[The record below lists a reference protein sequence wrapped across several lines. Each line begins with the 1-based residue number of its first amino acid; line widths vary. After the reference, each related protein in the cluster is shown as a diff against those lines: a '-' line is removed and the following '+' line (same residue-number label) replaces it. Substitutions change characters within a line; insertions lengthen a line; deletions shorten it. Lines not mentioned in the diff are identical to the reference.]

1 MNIMKKGHKMLS
13 YHSLNAEKIALLI
26 NQVSLKW
33 KTLSNAFSLKFFLFL
48 FFSFFLFLFFY
59 WPPISDY
66 SDSDLFYH
74 LSGGKFLFENHKIPC
89 TSFFSFIEPMKSW
102 NNYYWLFQAIVY
114 SVYTFSG
121 YVGLVLLRGIV
132 FFTTI
137 FFVWKFLQAGLNIKY
152 FKTKYY
158 ISVIFIMTVIS
169 IFPRM
174 LYTIRPHAF
183 SYMLTIIFLYIFEYK
198 KSRIWLLPFLTI
210 FWVNVHGIEYPILI
224 LIVLA
229 FLIEQ
234 FVYKLVKYK
243 NQIDLSRKEKLFLI
257 SLFYCLLISPNGI
270 NLLVMPFEI
279 SPFFSQIITE
289 MAPVSW
295 KRLTFFNFSSTYL
308 SVFTFQNI
316 ITIFSLFSVIY
327 LLIKK
332 QIRIF
337 HFILFAGGILLLFK
351 NHRFI
356 YEAIILFIPIIKN
369 GIEEILS
376 KENQNFDSKFHLSGL
391 ICIVI
396 VPCLIFIS
404 HLNSRSKFPVT
415 YNSVPAGIVEFLNQ
429 INVGGKIFNAPNN
442 GGYYQWHLNSNYKIF
457 MDLQLSLFS
466 DLDLFKC
473 ISLMTNKQI
482 FKDAVKKYDPSFI
495 TANIINFIFENN
507 DINDEK
513 LEAGGPY
520 VPIFF
525 DDREILFVN
534 KNHFPELA
542 EKYELKTSLPSKL
555 NEIDY
560 DTIKEEKLQLI
571 VNELQRMENIFDKSL
586 NVNLTL
592 CKAAIKREN
601 YDRAMVI
608 ADKII
613 EFHPSNYYGYSSKG
627 QVYLEKKNYTEAIK
641 YFNKALKKS
650 NGYINKTLFYNL
662 HIAYSKSH
670 DFKNAYKI
678 LKKSIN
684 VFAQDTKPE
693 DLYTLGLLAILIKNP
708 KLSDKYL
715 SMAAL
720 KVPENDIELKEKIR
734 KMKNE

>member
-1 MNIMKKGHKMLS
+1 MNITKRGHKMLS
-13 YHSLNAEKIALLI
+13 YNPPNAEKTAFLI
-26 NQVSLKW
+26 NQMSLKW
-33 KTLSNAFSLKFFLFL
+33 KTVSNDFLLKIFLFI
-48 FFSFFLFLFFY
+48 FFFFFLFLFFY

-74 LSGGKFLFENHKIPC
+74 LSGGKFLFENHRIPC

-114 SVYTFSG
+114 SVYKFSG
-121 YVGLVLLRGIV
+121 YFGLVLLRAIV

-137 FFVWKFLQAGLNIKY
+137 FFIWKFLQAGLNIKY

-174 LYTIRPHAF
+174 LYSIRPHIF
-183 SYMLTIIFLYIFEYK
+183 SYMLIIIFLYILEYK

-210 FWVNVHGIEYPILI
+210 FWVNVHGMEYPILI

-234 FVYKLVKYK
+234 FIYKLVKYK

-257 SLFYCLLISPNGI
+257 SLFYCLLISPSGI

-279 SPFFSQIITE
+279 SPFFSQIIAE

-295 KRLTFFNFSSTYL
+295 KQLTFFNFSSTYF
-308 SVFTFQNI
+308 VFAFQNI
-316 ITIFSLFSVIY
+316 ITIFSIFSVIY

-332 QIRIF
+332 KIRIF

-351 NHRFI
+351 NKRFI

-369 GIEEILS
+369 GIEQILS
-376 KENQNFDSKFHLSGL
+376 KENQNIDNKCQVLGL

-415 YNSVPAGIVEFLNQ
+415 YNRVPAGIVEFLNQ
-429 INVGGKIFNAPNN
+429 INVGGKIFNTPSN

-466 DLDLFKC
+466 DLDLFNC

-482 FKDAVKKYDPSFI
+482 FKDTTKKYDPSFI
-495 TANIINFIFENN
+495 TANIINFIFENKE
-507 DINDEK
+507 INYEK
-513 LEAGGPY
+513 REEGGPY
-520 VPIFF
+520 VPVFF

-534 KNHFPELA
+534 KNHFPELVK
-542 EKYELKTSLPSKL
+542 KYELKTSLPSTL

-571 VNELQRMENIFDKSL
+571 VNELQRMEKIFDKSL

-601 YDRAMVI
+601 YEKAMII

-613 EFHPSNYYGYSSKG
+613 QFHPSIYNGYSLKG
-627 QVYLEKKNYTEAIK
+627 QVYLEKKNYAEAIK
-641 YFNKALKKS
+641 YFNKALKRS
-650 NGYINKTLFYNL
+650 NGYIDKTLFYNL
-662 HIAYSKSH
+662 HVAYSKTN
-670 DFKNAYKI
+670 DFKNAYKT

-684 VFAQDTKPE
+684 VFAQDTKPD

-715 SMAAL
+715 SMAGL
-720 KVPENDIELKEKIR
+720 KVSENDIELKEKIR

>member
-1 MNIMKKGHKMLS
+1 MLPYNPS
-13 YHSLNAEKIALLI
+13 NAEKTAFLI
-26 NQVSLKW
+26 NQMSLKW
-33 KTLSNAFSLKFFLFL
+33 KTISNNFLLKFFLFI
-48 FFSFFLFLFFY
+48 FFIFFLFMFFY

-74 LSGGKFLFENHKIPC
+74 LSGGKFLFENHRIPC

-114 SVYTFSG
+114 SVYKVSG
-121 YVGLVLLRGIV
+121 YFGLVLLRAIV

-137 FFVWKFLQAGLNIKY
+137 FFIWKFLQAGLNIKY

-158 ISVIFIMTVIS
+158 ISIIFIMTVIS

-174 LYTIRPHAF
+174 LYSIRPHTF
-183 SYMLTIIFLYIFEYK
+183 SYMLIIIFLYIFEYK
-198 KSRIWLLPFLTI
+198 KSRIWLLPFLAI
-210 FWVNVHGIEYPILI
+210 FWVNVHGIEYPIVI

-234 FVYKLVKYK
+234 FVYKLVKHK
-243 NQIDLSRKEKLFLI
+243 SQIDISRKEKLFLI

-295 KRLTFFNFSSTYL
+295 KRLIFFNFSSTYL
-308 SVFTFQNI
+308 SGFAFQNI
-316 ITIFSLFSVIY
+316 ITISSLFSVIY

-332 QIRIF
+332 KLRIF
-337 HFILFAGGILLLFK
+337 HFILFTGGILLLFK
-351 NHRFI
+351 NQRFI
-356 YEAIILFIPIIKN
+356 YEAIILFIPVIKN
-369 GIEEILS
+369 GIEEVLL
-376 KENQNFDSKFHLSGL
+376 KENQNVDNKCQLLGS

-396 VPCLIFIS
+396 IPCLIFIS
-404 HLNSRSKFPVT
+404 HLNSRSKFPIT

-429 INVGGKIFNAPNN
+429 INVGGKIFNTPNN
-442 GGYYQWHLNSNYKIF
+442 GGYYQWHLNSSYKIF

-466 DLDLFKC
+466 DLDLFNC
-473 ISLMTNKQI
+473 ISLMTNRQI
-482 FKDAVKKYDPSFI
+482 LKDTIKKYDPSFI
-495 TANIINFIFENN
+495 TADIINFVFENN
-507 DINDEK
+507 EINYEK
-513 LEAGGPY
+513 QEKGGSY
-520 VPIFF
+520 VPVFF

-534 KNHFPELA
+534 KNHFPELVK
-542 EKYELKTSLPSKL
+542 KYELKASLPSKL

-560 DTIKEEKLQLI
+560 NTIKEEKLQLI
-571 VNELQRMENIFDKSL
+571 VKELQRMEKIFDKSL

-601 YDRAMVI
+601 YDRAMII

-613 EFHPSNYYGYSSKG
+613 QFHPSNYNGYFLKG
-627 QVYLEKKNYTEAIK
+627 QVYLEKKNYSEAIK
-641 YFNKALKKS
+641 YFKKALKKS
-650 NGYINKTLFYNL
+650 NGHIDKTLFYNL
-662 HIAYSKSH
+662 HVAYSKTN

-678 LKKSIN
+678 LRKSIN
-684 VFAQDTKPE
+684 VFEQDTRPD

-720 KVPENDIELKEKIR
+720 KVSENDIELKEKIR
-734 KMKNE
+734 KMRNE